1 VAGRPKGTI
10 MTVTF
15 ELEGQRFVALNGG
28 PIFKFSQAI
37 SFLVTCE
44 TQFTISYGKN
54 SQREENKCNVAG

>member
-37 SFLVTCE
+37 SFLVSCE
-44 TQFTISYGKN
+44 TQLTISYGKN